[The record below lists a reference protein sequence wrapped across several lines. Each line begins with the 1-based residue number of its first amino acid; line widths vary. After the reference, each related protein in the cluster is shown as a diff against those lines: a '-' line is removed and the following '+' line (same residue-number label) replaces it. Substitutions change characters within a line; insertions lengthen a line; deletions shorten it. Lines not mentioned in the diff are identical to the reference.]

1 MVLEASILVG
11 DYTPTRLE
19 AQADAVN
26 LIFGAKTQSNPENTV
41 SLMTMAGKSPKVLVT
56 FTADIGKILSALHNV
71 AIGGQVSFSTSV
83 QIAQLALKH
92 RQNKNQRQRIIVF
105 VGSPVEEDEKTLVKL
120 AKKLKKNNIAV
131 DVINFGEETENTTKL
146 EAFVAAV
153 NNNDNSNLVTV
164 PPGPHLLSDILV
176 SSAIVA
182 GEDGTAPAFVSSG
195 GGSYEFGVDPN
206 LDPELALALR
216 ISLEEER
223 ARQEAASGGAPKAE
237 EGGAKA
243 EGGAAAAAAGGVE
256 DDLLAQALAS
266 SQTD

>member
-1 MVLEASILVG
+1 MSLLFCEGGCLCCRQVEGKYDTLANIHYLTTTYLFAHFYVM
-11 DYTPTRLE
+11 
-19 AQADAVN
+19 AD
-26 LIFGAKTQSNPENTV
+26 
-41 SLMTMAGKSPKVLVT
+41 
-56 FTADIGKILSALHNV
+56 
-71 AIGGQVSFSTSV
+71 
-83 QIAQLALKH
+83 
-92 RQNKNQRQRIIVF
+92 
-105 VGSPVEEDEKTLVKL
+105 
-120 AKKLKKNNIAV
+120 
-131 DVINFGEETENTTKL
+131 
-146 EAFVAAV
+146 
-153 NNNDNSNLVTV
+153 SNLVTV

-266 SQTD
+266 SQTDVSVPNCSLV